1 MLQHIVG
8 HARQIPLGLPT
19 PLLARTSVVQR
30 IGPTLGNLFLNRID
44 IVIHHEPRNAL
55 FDFGIDDFGRETHR
69 CQIEAVAVTKF
80 RRVGLHQLDAR
91 TQRIGHVNHI
101 HVDVRRHRT
110 GEPARLDRLIIDFDG
125 IVGRTAT
132 GQGDIGNDARETHR
146 TGVDTIFMVVIITEQ
161 FARDFADT
169 IDGRRLHDGIL
180 RGFLFGRRRTERTD
194 GTRREQCAMMLT
206 GHLERIVERTHIDV
220 PSHLG
225 IALADRR
232 KQRHQVEYRIDPM
245 TGDDRS
251 HRRSIQ
257 RIEDFERAR
266 FAERLAFAHIGRNDM
281 RIAVNFTEVNCQFG
295 TDLAAGTYNED
306 SFHRVE
312 VVNSKVKIENNREK
326 CAKFWSIHFSCVLLH
341 RKTRELLL

>member
-1 MLQHIVG
+1 
-8 HARQIPLGLPT
+8 
-19 PLLARTSVVQR
+19 
-30 IGPTLGNLFLNRID
+30 
-44 IVIHHEPRNAL
+44 
-55 FDFGIDDFGRETHR
+55 
-69 CQIEAVAVTKF
+69 
-80 RRVGLHQLDAR
+80 
-91 TQRIGHVNHI
+91 
-101 HVDVRRHRT
+101 
-110 GEPARLDRLIIDFDG
+110 
-125 IVGRTAT
+125 
-132 GQGDIGNDARETHR
+132 
-146 TGVDTIFMVVIITEQ
+146 
-161 FARDFADT
+161 
-169 IDGRRLHDGIL
+169 
-180 RGFLFGRRRTERTD
+180 
-194 GTRREQCAMMLT
+194 MMLT

-326 CAKFWSIHFSCVLLH
+326 CAKFLVNSFFLAYFCTAKQGNCCCSSVVEHFLGKEEVTSSSLVNSS
-341 RKTRELLL
+341 RIFQEVIFRG